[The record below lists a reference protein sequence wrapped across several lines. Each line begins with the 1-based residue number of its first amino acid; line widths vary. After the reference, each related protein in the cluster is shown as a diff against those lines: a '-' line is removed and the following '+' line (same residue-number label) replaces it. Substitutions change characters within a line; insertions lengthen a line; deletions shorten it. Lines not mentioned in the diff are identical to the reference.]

1 MTTNLSFTIN
11 EELPASPNPGSKDW
25 TELQFERA
33 LDFEFSEDE
42 SRARLLWS
50 GCLLTLEEIGA
61 AVSDEALVGREHV
74 SLAIQFLSALW
85 CLRHEQLGNDV
96 HDHGDFSAAVHKRR
110 GEGQREYA
118 GGDRAFGNFERLSEQ
133 LEGLTRDKVL
143 WIYAMKHRDGIQA
156 WIDGHRS
163 QREDVL
169 DRILDLTVYV
179 LLLHAMNEE
188 DRELGPEDDS

>member
-1 MTTNLSFTIN
+1 MTKAYTIN
-11 EELPASPNPGSKDW
+11 EEFTANPEPGSKDW
-25 TELQFERA
+25 TELCFKRA
-33 LDFEFSEDE
+33 LDFKFSADE
-42 SRARLLWS
+42 SKARLLWG
-50 GCLLTLEEIGA
+50 GCKVTLDEIGV
-61 AVSDEALVGREHV
+61 AVSDEDRVSREHV
-74 SLAIQFLSALW
+74 SLALQFLSALW

-156 WIDGHRS
+156 WIEGHRS

-188 DRELGPEDDS
+188 DRELNPEEDS